1 MKKLLMIL
9 AVLVLSF
16 TLVACG
22 NNTDNDVT
30 PNPNQGE
37 EVVLPGEDV
46 NQGEEVPDEDIT
58 VEDPGLEEMPAVSEE
73 LETLVNDLVAIV
85 GEENMFMGMMMPIVK
100 DGAESDLGLTGED
113 FEAKIADSVKFDP
126 PMIPANHSL
135 CIVKVKDGEDVAAV
149 KQAIFDNADYRKWIC
164 AAAEKVLVAD
174 SGNYVMLVMSTPE
187 VCSDLY
193 SALQEKF
200 GTENVGA
207 ALERDGEPAP
217 VYEEVM

>member
-16 TLVACG
+16 TLVACD
-22 NNTDNDVT
+22 NNTNNDV
-30 PNPNQGE
+30 NNDVNQGE
-37 EVVLPGEDV
+37 ENVLPGEDV
-46 NQGEEVPDEDIT
+46 NQGEDVT
-58 VEDPGLEEMPAVSEE
+58 VEDPGLEDMPVVSTEM
-73 LETLVNDLVAIV
+73 ETLVNDLVATV

-100 DGAESDLGLTGED
+100 EGAVSDLGLTEEQ
-113 FEAKIADSVKFDP
+113 FETMIEDSVKFDP

-135 CIVKVKDGEDVAAV
+135 CIVKVKEGEDVAAV

-187 VCSDLY
+187 VCSNLY
-193 SALQEKF
+193 SALQTKF
-200 GTENVGA
+200 GAENVGA

-217 VYEEVM
+217 NYEEAM